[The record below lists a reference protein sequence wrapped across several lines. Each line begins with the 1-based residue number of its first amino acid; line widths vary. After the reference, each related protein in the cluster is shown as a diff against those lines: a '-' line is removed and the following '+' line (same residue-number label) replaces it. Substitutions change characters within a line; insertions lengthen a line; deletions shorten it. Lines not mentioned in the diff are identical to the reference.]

1 MDVLKTIGAIP
12 VQDPSA
18 IDTQKPIEAIYV
30 DKVTIET
37 AKAPSV
43 SPSPSG

>member
-1 MDVLKTIGAIP
+1 MLKTIGAIP

-18 IDTQKPIEAIYV
+18 IDTQQPTEAVYI

-37 AKAPSV
+37 AKAPSA
-43 SPSPSG
+43 SPSPTG